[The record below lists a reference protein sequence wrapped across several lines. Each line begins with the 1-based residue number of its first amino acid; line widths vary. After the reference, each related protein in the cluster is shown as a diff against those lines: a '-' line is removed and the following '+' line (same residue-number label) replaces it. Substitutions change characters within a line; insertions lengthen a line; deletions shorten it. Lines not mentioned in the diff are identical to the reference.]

1 MRIWVT
7 HCCLLSA
14 SIHVISEEIESE
26 RENELNVGNKQKKK
40 KPGVVDDGFSPNRN
54 NLLSFPAGFHVLLIT
69 LCYLVP
75 QNYMLLNG
83 LLMVIGF
90 STF

>member
-1 MRIWVT
+1 M
-7 HCCLLSA
+7 
-14 SIHVISEEIESE
+14 SEKSTK
-26 RENELNVGNKQKKK
+26 NKHKKN
-40 KPGVVDDGFSPNRN
+40 PGVVDDGFSPNRN

>member
-1 MRIWVT
+1 MRVWVT
-7 HCCLLSA
+7 NCCLLSA
-14 SIHVISEEIESE
+14 SIHVISEEIERE
-26 RENELNVGNKQKKK
+26 RERTNSMSEK
-40 KPGVVDDGFSPNRN
+40 KPGDVDDGFSPNRN